1 MIIIF
6 SFNYSDD
13 HYNIYIYKGYLIIKI
28 VKLMIIKI
36 KNKERL
42 RGEKR
47 IIIINN
53 NHIVL
58 Y

>member
-1 MIIIF
+1 MKTIFLMIIIF

-13 HYNIYIYKGYLIIKI
+13 HYNIYSYKGYLIIKI

-42 RGEKR
+42 R
-47 IIIINN
+47 
-53 NHIVL
+53 V
-58 Y
+58 